1 MASCVGFAARSHSL
15 TRSNF
20 DDIAALIETVLT
32 APGTT
37 DPSVREAACRGGRL
51 PPILENYV
59 AKVRGESH
67 RITDGDVSRLL
78 GNGYAEDDIFE
89 ITVAA
94 ALGIA
99 ARGLESA
106 LRAMK
111 ENR

>member
-1 MASCVGFAARSHSL
+1 MTARNS
-15 TRSNF
+15 

-32 APGTT
+32 APGST
-37 DPSVREAACRGGRL
+37 DTSVRESACRGGGL

-59 AKVRGESH
+59 SKVRGESH
-67 RITDGDVSRLL
+67 RITDGDVSHLL
-78 GNGYAEDDIFE
+78 GNGYAEDDVFE

-111 ENR
+111 EDR

>member
-1 MASCVGFAARSHSL
+1 MTARNS
-15 TRSNF
+15 
-20 DDIAALIETVLT
+20 DDIAALIETVLS
-32 APGTT
+32 APGST
-37 DPSVREAACRGGRL
+37 DPSVRESACRGGGL

-59 AKVRGESH
+59 SKVRGESH

-78 GNGYAEDDIFE
+78 DNGYGEDDVFE

-106 LRAMK
+106 LRKLK
-111 ENR
+111 EAR